1 MARII
6 AIDYGTKRVGIAV
19 TDELQLIAN
28 PLTTVH
34 STEIEAFLKQYTAKE
49 KVECI
54 VIGLPKNLQNN
65 ETHASKSNENFFNR
79 IKKIFPTI
87 SVEQFDER
95 FTSKMAFQT
104 MLDAGLSKSKRQDKE
119 MVDKISAS
127 ILLQSFLEFK
137 KNKTL

>member
-1 MARII
+1 MARVI

-19 TDELQLIAN
+19 TDELQIIAN

-34 STEIEAFLKQYTAKE
+34 STEIEGFLKEYIATE

-54 VIGLPKNLQNN
+54 VIGLPRDLQNN
-65 ETHASKSNENFFNR
+65 KTHASKSNENFFNR
-79 IKKIFPTI
+79 IKKIFPALI
-87 SVEQFDER
+87 VEQFDER

-104 MLDAGLSKSKRQDKE
+104 MLDAGLKKNKRQEKG

-127 ILLQSFLEFK
+127 ILLQSFLEYK
-137 KNKTL
+137 KNKIV